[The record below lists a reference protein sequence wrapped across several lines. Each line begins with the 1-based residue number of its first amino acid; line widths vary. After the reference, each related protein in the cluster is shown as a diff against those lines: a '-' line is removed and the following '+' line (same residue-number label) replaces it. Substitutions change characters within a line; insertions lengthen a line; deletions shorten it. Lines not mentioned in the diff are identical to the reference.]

1 MISEICRVYAINA
14 IIKNRGAKPTKTRRK
29 MNSEKKAII
38 GSFAAS
44 LVLAAIAIVILC
56 NYNSVLEDL
65 VRFFSMCGLIAS
77 VGFSMMF
84 AIAGLG
90 LIIHGNG
97 EDEE

>member
-1 MISEICRVYAINA
+1 MIFATCKGYAINV

-44 LVLAAIAIVILC
+44 LILAAIAIVILC

-65 VRFFSMCGLIAS
+65 VRFFAMCGLIAS

>member
-1 MISEICRVYAINA
+1 MTSATCKGYAINA
-14 IIKNRGAKPTKTRRK
+14 IIKNRAAKPTKTRRK
-29 MNSEKKAII
+29 MNNEKKAII

-44 LVLAAIAIVILC
+44 LILAAIAIVILC
-56 NYNSVLEDL
+56 TYNSVLEDL
-65 VRFFSMCGLIAS
+65 VRFFAMCSLIAS

>member
-1 MISEICRVYAINA
+1 MTSATCKGYAINV

-44 LVLAAIAIVILC
+44 LILAAI
-56 NYNSVLEDL
+56 
-65 VRFFSMCGLIAS
+65 
-77 VGFSMMF
+77 

>member
-1 MISEICRVYAINA
+1 
-14 IIKNRGAKPTKTRRK
+14 

-44 LVLAAIAIVILC
+44 LILAAIAIVILC
-56 NYNSVLEDL
+56 TYDSVLEDL
-65 VRFFSMCGLIAS
+65 VKFFAMCGLITS

-97 EDEE
+97 KDEE